1 MAIGVILS
9 FACARTGAA
18 DAQAAAKTAARNAPR
33 RTGTGIERITMGVNS
48 S

>member
-18 DAQAAAKTAARNAPR
+18 QAQAAATAAARNALR
-33 RTGTGIERITMGVNS
+33 AAENRVERSTMAVS
-48 S
+48 PS